1 MLNTYAGPMLA
12 GMCNC
17 IRVMAGSDAG
27 AVVCL
32 VIFVMCLVVASV
44 CDIRTH
50 TVPDLIWWIAAAG
63 ILGLILMRYGGGEA
77 NSDPGAMKAASRLL
91 EALFIIFIQERVMS
105 RYYGRA
111 DSHAFSCCAL
121 YLAVCGSGLEA
132 HVLHMSFSLVSL
144 TLIQLL
150 RHNINRRGRLKTPS
164 PFIPYISVAF
174 IVTLLFIL

>member
-1 MLNTYAGPMLA
+1 MAV
-12 GMCNC
+12 C
-17 IRVMAGSDAG
+17 IVGFVA
-27 AVVCL
+27 CL
-32 VIFVMCLVVASV
+32 FAASI

-50 TVPDLIWWIAAAG
+50 TVPDLIWWVASLDILALLIVRYGCGEAPSDSDAMNAAG
-63 ILGLILMRYGGGEA
+63 
-77 NSDPGAMKAASRLL
+77 RLL

-132 HVLHMSFSLVSL
+132 HILHMSFSLVSL

>member
-1 MLNTYAGPMLA
+1 MM
-12 GMCNC
+12 
-17 IRVMAGSDAG
+17 GSDLSAT
-27 AVVCL
+27 ACL
-32 VIFVMCLVVASV
+32 MCFVGCLFAASI

-63 ILGLILMRYGGGEA
+63 ILGLILVRYGGGEA
-77 NSDPGAMKAASRLL
+77 PSDPGAMKAAGRLL

-132 HVLHMSFSLVSL
+132 HILHMSLSLISL

-150 RHNINRRGRLKTPS
+150 RHNISKRGRLKHPV

-174 IVTLLFIL
+174 ILCVGVL